1 MAIVRIPSPM
11 RQYTEGERAVSVEGR
26 TLAQALE
33 HLVTRYPALQ
43 PRLFERDGE
52 VHPFVNIFV
61 DGGDVRL
68 GDGLSTAMREDS
80 EIAVIPAM
88 AGGY

>member
-1 MAIVRIPSPM
+1 MAVVRIPSPM
-11 RQYTEGERAVSVEGR
+11 RQYTSGERAIVVDGHN
-26 TLAQALE
+26 LAQALQN
-33 HLVTRYPALQ
+33 LIQRYPALQ
-43 PRLFERDGE
+43 ARLFEGDGE

-68 GDGLSTAMREDS
+68 GAGLNTAVRDDS

-88 AGGY
+88 AGG